1 MLVGEGLLVRR
12 MLTVQDR
19 AAIAKGMVGRM
30 LAAADCGSDRVDRC
44 PWYLERDTPQ
54 RREVWV
60 SARVAA
66 DVNTPETPD
75 PDQRPVKFDAASGLQ
90 GSGAGRS

>member
-44 PWYLERDTPQ
+44 PWYLGRY
-54 RREVWV
+54 
-60 SARVAA
+60 AA
-66 DVNTPETPD
+66 T
-75 PDQRPVKFDAASGLQ
+75 A
-90 GSGAGRS
+90 GSVGISPCGS

>member
-1 MLVGEGLLVRR
+1 MRR

-66 DVNTPETPD
+66 DVNTPETPVQVKD
-75 PDQRPVKFDAASGLQ
+75 PQNSMPHRVLK

>member
-1 MLVGEGLLVRR
+1 MRR

-30 LAAADCGSDRVDRC
+30 LAAADCGSDWWIGVRGISG
-44 PWYLERDTPQ
+44 DTPQ

-60 SARVAA
+60 SAG
-66 DVNTPETPD
+66 D
-75 PDQRPVKFDAASGLQ
+75 S
-90 GSGAGRS
+90 